1 MDKEGFL
8 FAKGDK
14 EIMLLAS
21 MANRHGLIAG
31 ATGTGKTVSLK
42 VLAEAF
48 SDMGVPVFLADIKG
62 DLSGLC
68 ASGINSE
75 AIQKRIEKMNLR
87 NIDFKG
93 YPVHFWDIF
102 SEKGTPIRTAL
113 SEMGPLLLSR
123 LLNLNDT
130 QSGILNIVFRIADDK
145 GLLILDIKDLRAM
158 LNYVGENN
166 SQFTT
171 QYGNISKQSIGAI
184 QRALLMLEDQ
194 GGDKFFGEP
203 GLEITD
209 LIKQNS
215 DGKGVIN
222 ILSAVKLFSS
232 PLLYSTFLLWLLS
245 ELYEELP
252 EVGDLKK
259 PKFVFFFDEAHLL
272 FKDLSNV
279 LLDKIEQVVRLIR
292 SKGVGIYFITQ
303 NPSDIPNV
311 VLGQLGNK
319 VQHGLRAYTPKDQ
332 KGVKSAAES
341 FRANDKFDTYKAILE
356 LGVGE
361 ALVSF
366 LEEDGK
372 PSIVERALVI
382 PPNSYMGAVEE
393 DVLNR
398 NIEDSIFYW
407 KYKNEIDRESAYEIL
422 SRRVLENNFYENNH
436 EYKNGES
443 KETKKA
449 KPRRTTD
456 SALEKMAKSAMSS
469 AGREIGRTLMRG
481 ILGSLTK
488 K

>member
-1 MDKEGFL
+1 MGNEELL
-8 FAKGDK
+8 FAKSDK
-14 EIMLLAS
+14 EINLLAS

-62 DLSGLC
+62 DLSGFC
-68 ASGINSE
+68 IPGINNE
-75 AIQKRIEKMNLR
+75 AVQKRVQKMNLGEINFR
-87 NIDFKG
+87 S
-93 YPVHFWDIF
+93 YPVHFWDVF
-102 SEKGTPIRTAL
+102 NEKGIPIRTSL

-123 LLNLNDT
+123 LLNLNET

-184 QRALLMLEDQ
+184 QRALIVLEDQ
-194 GGDKFFGEP
+194 GGDRFFGEP
-203 GLEITD
+203 GLEILD
-209 LIKQNS
+209 LIKHNS

-252 EVGDLKK
+252 EVGDIEK
-259 PKFVFFFDEAHLL
+259 PKLVFFFDEAHLL

-292 SKGVGIYFITQ
+292 SKGVGVYFITQ
-303 NPSDIPNV
+303 NPADIPYA

-319 VQHGLRAYTPKDQ
+319 IQHGLRAYTPKDQ

-341 FRANDKFDTYKAILE
+341 FRSNEKFDTYEAILE

-366 LEEDGK
+366 LEKDGK

-382 PPNSYMGAVEE
+382 PPNSFMGAVEE
-393 DVLNR
+393 DIIKKTMEESV
-398 NIEDSIFYW
+398 FYW

-422 SRRVLENNFYENNH
+422 SRKVLDNNSYNDG
-436 EYKNGES
+436 KQS
-443 KETKKA
+443 

-456 SALEKMAKSAMSS
+456 TPLERMAKSAMSS

-481 ILGSLTK
+481 ILGSFTRK
-488 K
+488 